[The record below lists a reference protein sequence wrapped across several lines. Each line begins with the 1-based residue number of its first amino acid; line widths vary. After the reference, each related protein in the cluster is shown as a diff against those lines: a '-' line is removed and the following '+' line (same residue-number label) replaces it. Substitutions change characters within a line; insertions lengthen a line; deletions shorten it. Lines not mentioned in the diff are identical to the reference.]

1 MTDFKQYLL
10 DEFVEDYQAGL
21 MTRRDALKLIAGIT
35 GSVALATALLA
46 ACAPPDRSAA
56 TTAPSATSASN
67 AAAAPTTAP
76 TSTPQAAAT
85 IAAISTAAAT
95 NTTVPPPTTAA
106 GGDIEAG
113 DIQFDGSDGATLLAH
128 LARPGDGTPKP
139 VVLVCHENRGLTEHI
154 KDVARR
160 FAREGYVALAVDLL
174 SRQGGTADKDSSSV
188 PGALSGIAQ
197 DQFVADFTSGW
208 RYLQSQSYVQADR
221 VGMTGFCFGGG
232 VTWRVAIGLP
242 ELRAAVPFYGP
253 PPAVDELPRIKAAVL
268 AIYGEL
274 DTRITSSAATMET
287 AMKQNGQTFEKI
299 IYPNADH
306 AFFND
311 TGTRYNEAAA
321 KGAWAKMLAWFDRY
335 LNAVLKFKGMRR

>member
-10 DEFVEDYQAGL
+10 DEFVEDYQEGL
-21 MTRRDALKLIAGIT
+21 LTRRDALKLIAGIT
-35 GSVALATALLA
+35 GSMALATSLLA
-46 ACAPPDRSAA
+46 ACAPPDQPAPATAATTVA
-56 TTAPSATSASN
+56 TTAPRATSTPN

-76 TSTPQAAAT
+76 QATATLAAT
-85 IAAISTAAAT
+85 STAAAI
-95 NTTVPPPTTAA
+95 PTTAA
-106 GGDIEAG
+106 NGEIEASDIE
-113 DIQFDGSDGATLLAH
+113 FDGSDGAKLLAH
-128 LARPGDGTPKP
+128 LARPDSGAAAP

-154 KDVARR
+154 KDVTRR

-174 SRQGGTADKDSSSV
+174 SRQGGTAGKDSSSV
-188 PGALSGIAQ
+188 PGLLSSQPQ

-253 PPAVDELPRIKAAVL
+253 APAADEVASINAAVL
-268 AIYGEL
+268 AMYAER
-274 DTRITSSAATMET
+274 DTRITSTAATMEA
-287 AMKQNGQTFEKI
+287 AMVQNGKTFEKI
-299 IYPNADH
+299 VYSNSDH

-311 TGTRYNEAAA
+311 TGTRYN
-321 KGAWAKMLAWFDRY
+321 
-335 LNAVLKFKGMRR
+335 